1 MHINLFFHG
10 SLQLLLIHH
19 VIDRLSVWADTWQLT
34 LAVDKTMHLR
44 VGLCKSSPEA
54 VYYLNGSSL
63 RTVDEVRDLGILVDA
78 HMSFKSHSN
87 VTVAKAHV
95 RANQI
100 VHCFL
105 SRDPETLSGHL

>member
-1 MHINLFFHG
+1 
-10 SLQLLLIHH
+10 
-19 VIDRLSVWADTWQLT
+19 
-34 LAVDKTMHLR
+34 
-44 VGLCKSSPEA
+44 
-54 VYYLNGSSL
+54 
-63 RTVDEVRDLGILVDA
+63 VRDLGILVDA
-78 HMSFKSHSN
+78 HVSYKSHIN

>member
-1 MHINLFFHG
+1 
-10 SLQLLLIHH
+10 
-19 VIDRLSVWADTWQLT
+19 VV
-34 LAVDKTMHLR
+34 VKTMHLR

-63 RTVDEVRDLGILVDA
+63 RTVDEAGDLGVLVDA
-78 HMSFKSHSN
+78 HVSFKSHIN

-100 VHCFL
+100 IRCF
-105 SRDPETLSGHL
+105 